1 MKRVIA
7 PVLMI
12 TLLLAACGGGAVL
25 EERVE
30 ARRDALAAAER
41 ISFTAEVTADL
52 GSEVFESTLA
62 CTATPEGVTME
73 VISPELIA
81 GVTATATAGAGETAM
96 EYGSVQLLVGATDAP
111 GPFSA
116 LPLLCEALR
125 TGHVIRAWSEDGLV
139 AAEFY
144 AGDERG
150 LTVWFDESG
159 LTPVHAEF
167 YSGSADGHVDVR
179 CEIRDFIV
187 E

>member
-1 MKRVIA
+1 MKRVIL

-12 TLLLAACGGGAVL
+12 TLLLAACGGAAV
-25 EERVE
+25 EEQVE
-30 ARRDALAAAER
+30 ARRDALGAAEQ

-73 VISPELIA
+73 VISPELVA
-81 GVTATATAGAGETAM
+81 GVTATAGAGETAL
-96 EYGSVQLLVGATDAP
+96 EYGSVQLLVGAIDAP

-125 TGHVIRAWSEDGLV
+125 SGHVIRAWSEDGLV

-150 LTVWFDESG
+150 LTVWFTGDG
-159 LTPVHAEF
+159 LTPAHAEL
-167 YSGSADGHVDVR
+167 YSGSADGRALVR
-179 CEIRDFIV
+179 CEIRDFVV

>member
-12 TLLLAACGGGAVL
+12 TLLLAACGGAVL

-62 CTATPEGVTME
+62 CAATPERISME
-73 VISPELIA
+73 VLSPEIVA
-81 GVTATATAGAGETAM
+81 GVTASVAAGETGL
-96 EYGSVQLLVGATDAP
+96 EYGNVQLIVGAPDAP
-111 GPFSA
+111 GPFTA
-116 LPLLCEALR
+116 LSLLCGALR
-125 TGHVIRAWSEDGLV
+125 SGHVIRAWREEGLA

-144 AGDERG
+144 AGDDHG
-150 LTVWFDESG
+150 LTVWFTESG
-159 LTPVHAEF
+159 LTPVHAEL
-167 YSGSADGHVDVR
+167 SDADGRALVR
-179 CEIRDFIV
+179 CEIRDFQT
-187 E
+187 